1 MWKKHQKQKQ
11 VGIQNLNRVYKEMI
25 KSTESNRSILYNLIK
40 LNNIEGDEI
49 FVDLKNADMS
59 PLRKN

>member
-1 MWKKHQKQKQ
+1 MKKHQKQKQ

-40 LNNIEGDEI
+40 LNNIEGDEN

-59 PLRKN
+59 PLRKI

>member
-1 MWKKHQKQKQ
+1 
-11 VGIQNLNRVYKEMI
+11 MI

-40 LNNIEGDEI
+40 LNNIEGDEN

-59 PLRKN
+59 PLSTEENLKNVLIKRHV